1 MSAAYETTFDE
12 SRPADL
18 ARSLRLMAAT
28 VPPDG
33 TVEVTLTPVAARLAA
48 RSIEAGLAFEKS
60 MADQPAFEWVDHGPG
75 SSASIGWVMLA
86 VAALCGGALALVL
99 T

>member
-1 MSAAYETTFDE
+1 MSVEFTDTFDE
-12 SRPADL
+12 TNPADL
-18 ARSLRLMAAT
+18 ARSLRLMAAS

-33 TVEVTLTPVAARLAA
+33 SVEVTLTPVAARLVA
-48 RSIEAGLAFEKS
+48 RSIEAGLVVEKA
-60 MADQPAFEWVDHGPG
+60 MADQPAFEWVDGGGG

-86 VAALCGGALALVL
+86 VAVLCGAALALVL